1 MDFGYINRIQKLPV
15 SNLARVTKNTRVTKN
30 LINFFFENRKLKDQ
44 RNYEKRS
51 HTLCKGG
58 KTHVRRKIFTDNFIL
73 HIDLY
78 LHNILITKKIC
89 IYQNK

>member
-15 SNLARVTKNTRVTKN
+15 SNLARVTKNTESDHY
-30 LINFFFENRKLKDQ
+30 FSENRKMKDQ
-44 RNYEKRS
+44 RHYEKRS

-73 HIDLY
+73 RIDSY
-78 LHNILITKKIC
+78 LHNILITKKKC

>member
-1 MDFGYINRIQKLPV
+1 M
-15 SNLARVTKNTRVTKN
+15 
-30 LINFFFENRKLKDQ
+30 KDQ

-73 HIDLY
+73 RIDSY
-78 LHNILITKKIC
+78 LHNILITKKKNVFIK
-89 IYQNK
+89 INNDNNIPFMKWSDASALFTGSAVAQW

>member
-1 MDFGYINRIQKLPV
+1 MCVVRFLPIISYTSLYRLITKKKKNVFIKIN
-15 SNLARVTKNTRVTKN
+15 N
-30 LINFFFENRKLKDQ
+30 ENNYE

-58 KTHVRRKIFTDNFIL
+58 KTHVRGKIFTDNFL
-73 HIDLY
+73 HFPVQID
-78 LHNILITKKIC
+78 NKKKKC